1 MLVVENGKKQL
12 FSISNGKLPL
22 QSMVGQKLEFTVYK
36 PDGKPLKTQTY
47 MATRVKNNPV
57 EFHLDVDIT
66 KGSTAQNDPE
76 INKKV
81 KAKDC
86 PSECVVQTI
95 SFDTTPGP
103 YIISMEM
110 WKNIRI

>member
-1 MLVVENGKKQL
+1 
-12 FSISNGKLPL
+12 SNGKFAL
-22 QSMVGQKLEFTVYK
+22 QSMIGQKLEFTVYK

-47 MATRVKNNPV
+47 MATRVKNNLI

-81 KAKDC
+81 KVDILI
-86 PSECVVQTI
+86 T
-95 SFDTTPGP
+95 
-103 YIISMEM
+103 MEQMKKM
-110 WKNIRI
+110 WPKA